1 MAYASSPSAAL
12 PRPRVVWLGA
22 AGTQTAFGL
31 LTTIRRTWGS
41 DVYIVAADINPR
53 WLIPASTI
61 ADAYVQVPR
70 ADDEA
75 FPDFLVDALTR
86 HEVDTYIP
94 IIDSEIVVAAALRA
108 AGRLPR
114 EVLTLA
120 PSAEVT
126 VRCLD
131 KLEMARW
138 LDAEGFPSPE
148 TRLPAHAEWSSEGLV
163 VKPRCGVGSVGVRV
177 LTTPSE
183 LALLR
188 DDESVVVQ
196 ERCASPELTIDAFRT
211 RGTGTGRAVCRQRIE
226 VKAGV
231 STKARVFYDREL
243 ETLAMALGARLEL
256 TGAFCFQ
263 VMRSKD
269 TESWMITDVNPRPG
283 AGTTMS
289 AAVGFDVLTAT
300 LADAWG
306 LPEAPQLEVPA
317 EDRYVARQY
326 ADYVL

>member
-1 MAYASSPSAAL
+1 MAHMSPSLAAL
-12 PRPRVVWLGA
+12 PRPRVLWLGA

-31 LTTIRRTWGS
+31 LTSIRRTWGS
-41 DVYIVAADINPR
+41 DVFIVAADINPR
-53 WLIPASTI
+53 RLIPASTI

-70 ADDEA
+70 ADDDS
-75 FPDFLVDALTR
+75 FPDFLVEALVR
-86 HEVDTYIP
+86 HSVDTYIP
-94 IIDSEIVVAAALRA
+94 IMDTEIVVAATLRA
-108 AGRLPR
+108 AGRLPSH
-114 EVLTLA
+114 VLTLA

-126 VRCLD
+126 TRCLD

-138 LDAEGFPSPE
+138 LDAEGFPSPR
-148 TRLPAHAEWSSEGLV
+148 TSLPALAEWSSDGLV
-163 VKPRCGVGSVGVRV
+163 VKPRRGVGSVGVRI
-177 LTTPSE
+177 LTTPSD
-183 LALLR
+183 LAALR

-196 ERCASPELTIDAFRT
+196 ERCAAPELTIDAFRS
-211 RGTGTGRAVCRQRIE
+211 RRTGTGQAVCRERIE

-243 ETLAMALGARLEL
+243 EALAMSLGTRLGL

-263 VMRSKD
+263 VMRANG
-269 TESWMITDVNPRPG
+269 TERWMITDVNPRPG

-300 LADAWG
+300 LADAWDLADG
-306 LPEAPQLEVPA
+306 QPLEVPS

-326 ADYVL
+326 AEYVL